1 MESTDRPEADPKD
14 TPRTRDFTMN
24 HRRRT
29 ILTLDSLDARIVPAL
44 TIRFDY
50 SLDSAGFFNDP
61 TRRFALE
68 SAANQLASRLD
79 ADFDAIAPHLGNFWS
94 LLLNSP
100 SSGQQVEIPNPIIPA
115 DTIVVYAGA
124 YNLGGTEAG
133 EGGFGGYRAG
143 GDSFWLNTIQTRG
156 TSGFSLWGGSL
167 AFDIDTNWNF
177 STNPPANGQVDFF
190 TVATHELGHLLGIG
204 TAEQYYR
211 LVSNG
216 YFIGANATAENGGTP
231 PRLSGDRAHLAQGT
245 HSEGEETSLQPMIV
259 LGERYGFS
267 ELDYAILKDIG
278 WTVYST
284 AAGPIP
290 GTAPIVAQPPI
301 GTSPTTPPVVPPTVP
316 TVPTVPAVPPTIP
329 AGQAAITSDLMA
341 VSKPDG
347 SVQMYRLNSAG
358 QTVPVGAAYYP
369 FGGFGGS
376 VRTTTA
382 DLNGDQTPDIV
393 FVAGAGAGSQIR
405 AIDGKTGAD
414 LGGIFSAFETGYTGG
429 LFVATADINGDGKQD
444 VIVSP
449 DRGGGG
455 RVTAF
460 SYATGSPRVIANF
473 FGIEDRSFRGGA
485 RVAAADVNGDGKPEI
500 IVGAG
505 IGGGPRVAIFDGR
518 TLTGT
523 PRKLVNDFFAFDGA
537 DRTGLRNGIYVA
549 AGDLNGDGKAEL
561 VIGGGPGGG
570 PRVLVLDGVQLARG
584 VQTPIANFFAF
595 GELER
600 GGVRPA
606 VKDVD
611 KDGKLDLLVA
621 SGERVP
627 AALRVYTGAASTWTG
642 GAPGIGTYSEPFGF
656 VALADGVF
664 VG

>member
-1 MESTDRPEADPKD
+1 MSRP
-14 TPRTRDFTMN
+14 
-24 HRRRT
+24 RRS
-29 ILTLDSLDARIVPAL
+29 ILTLEPLDARLTPAL
-44 TIRFDY
+44 HVQLDY
-50 SLDSAGFFNDP
+50 SLDSFGFFNDP
-61 TRRFALE
+61 ARRAALE
-68 SAANQLASRLD
+68 AATAQLVARLD
-79 ADFDAIAPHLGNFWS
+79 ADFDALAPHLGNTWS

-100 SSGQQVEIPNPIIPA
+100 SSGQQVEVPNPTIPA
-115 DTIVVYAGA
+115 NTIVIYAGA
-124 YNLGGTEAG
+124 YDLGAAEAG

-143 GDSFWLNTIQTRG
+143 GDSNWLNTIQTRG
-156 TSGFSLWGGSL
+156 ASGFSLWGGSL
-167 AFDIDTNWNF
+167 AFDIDRNWNF
-177 STNPPANGQVDFF
+177 TTNAPAAGQVDFF
-190 TVATHELGHLLGIG
+190 TVATHELGHLLGFG
-204 TAEQYYR
+204 TADQYYR

-216 YFIGANATAENGGTP
+216 YFVGANATAANGGTP
-231 PRLSGDRAHLAQGT
+231 PRVSADRAHWTQGT
-245 HSEGEETSLQPMIV
+245 QDDGAQTSLQPMIV
-259 LGERYGFS
+259 NGQRYGFS
-267 ELDYAILKDIG
+267 DLDYAVLKDIG
-278 WTVYST
+278 WTVLST
-284 AAGPIP
+284 ATGPNV
-290 GTAPIVAQPPI
+290 GTAPIVSSPPVGGTPIAPPI
-301 GTSPTTPPVVPPTVP
+301 VPPTVP

-382 DLNGDQTPDIV
+382 DLNGDQTPDLV

-414 LGGIFSAFETGYTGG
+414 LGGLFSAFEAGYTGG
-429 LFVATADINGDGKQD
+429 LFVATADLDGDGQQD

-460 SYATGSPRVIANF
+460 SYANGTPRVLANF
-473 FGIEDRSFRGGA
+473 FGIEDASFRGGA

-500 IVGAG
+500 IVAAG
-505 IGGGPRVAIFDGR
+505 FGGGPRVAVFDGR
-518 TLTGT
+518 TLAGT
-523 PRKLVNDFFAFDGA
+523 PRKLVNDFYAFDGV
-537 DRTGLRNGIYVA
+537 DLDGLRNGIYVA
-549 AGDLNGDGKAEL
+549 AGDLNGDGKAE
-561 VIGGGPGGG
+561 VVFGGGPGGG
-570 PRVLVLDGVQLARG
+570 PRVLALDGAQLARG
-584 VQTPIANFFAF
+584 VASPVANFFAF
-595 GELER
+595 GEHER

-606 VKDVD
+606 IKDVD

-627 AALRVYTGAASTWTG
+627 AALRVYTGAASAWTG
-642 GAPGIGTYSEPFGF
+642 GAPGVGTYSEPFGF
-656 VALADGVF
+656 TPLADGVF